1 MQESEFDSQVS
12 GVATLKDPTRQAL
25 YRFVAGE
32 ARPVTRDEAATAVSV
47 PRSVAAFHLDRLTE
61 AGLLEVEFRRLS
73 GRQGP
78 GAGRP
83 SKLYRRSEREVSVSL
98 PERRYDVVGRVLARA
113 VSDALAEDR
122 PIGKAIERAATD
134 LGKSLGDQ
142 ARLEGGSTS
151 STLPP
156 LAAVTEALETYG
168 FEPLHDGPDV
178 VLNNCPFHSLAQE
191 YPDLVCGMN
200 VHLMR
205 GLIRGLG
212 ARGVKARLD
221 PSPGR
226 CCVRLHTS

>member
-98 PERRYDVVGRVLARA
+98 PERHYDVVGRVLARA
-113 VSDALAEDR
+113 VSDALAEDKPVAETLEHAASELGRTLARDIRERR
-122 PIGKAIERAATD
+122 P
-134 LGKSLGDQ
+134 
-142 ARLEGGSTS
+142 S
-151 STLPP
+151 ST
-156 LAAVTEALETYG
+156 VTEALEDYG
-168 FEPLHDGPDV
+168 FEPRTEGADI
-178 VLNNCPFHSLAQE
+178 VLGNCPFHALADE
-191 YPDLVCGMN
+191 YRELVCGMN
-200 VHLMR
+200 VHLVK
-205 GLIRGLG
+205 GVIQGLG
-212 ARGVKARLD
+212 VKGIRARLQ
-221 PSPGR
+221 PEPGL
-226 CCVRLHTS
+226 CCVRLRAT